1 MKPDDIKPKDLRR
14 YSILPFN
21 AVMDKRINRT
31 RALHVLAALC
41 SYVDRNGV
49 TFVSQDRLAA
59 DLGISRQAVNKQ
71 LMILHEL
78 GYWVHAKK
86 RYKDQKTSSVKVIY
100 DPEVTTEE
108 EAYSNQTAA
117 HQIAL
122 SEESGAISR
131 VAGETSGVAGE
142 TGSGATF
149 QAPGA
154 TSEVARPAISGVA
167 HNETLTGY
175 NEDFKQLVK
184 VYCNHFLTISNQLG
198 QSRRISEREQQMMST
213 WISHGLIEAEWRFLL
228 TKQAERCKARSKDW
242 PQSLAYFEE
251 PVKSSLRRVP
261 NAAAR
266 SAFQTIKNRSERLR

>member
-1 MKPDDIKPKDLRR
+1 MRPDDIKPKDLRK

-71 LMILHEL
+71 LTILKDL
-78 GYWVHAKK
+78 GYWVYAKK

-108 EAYSNQTAA
+108 DAYSTQTAA

-122 SEESGAISR
+122 SEESGAIS
-131 VAGETSGVAGE
+131 GVAGE
-142 TGSGATF
+142 SGSGATF
-149 QAPGA
+149 ERPGA
-154 TSEVARPAISGVA
+154 TSEVAQPATSGVA
-167 HNETLTGY
+167 HNENINGV
-175 NEDFKQLVK
+175 NEDFKIMVK
-184 VYCNHFLTISNQLG
+184 VYCNHFLRTADSLG
-198 QSRRISEREQQMMST
+198 QHRTITERDQAMMST
-213 WISHGLIEAEWRFLL
+213 WISHGLLEAEWRHLL
-228 TKQAERCKARSKDW
+228 GKQAAKCREKRQDW
-242 PQSLAYFEE
+242 PRSVAYFEE
-251 PVKSSLRRVP
+251 IVKASLRRVP
-261 NAAAR
+261 NPMAR
-266 SAFQTIKNRSERLR
+266 SLLAGIKKRSDQT